1 MNHSYIKVSD
11 LAQRVLFEQ
20 RMKRL
25 FEDTKSTAN
34 SILQQTQ
41 SLSKELKAD
50 GEDVSDDEV
59 QAAMLSALVDAN
71 GNVSAVDVS
80 DVENIKTEIKES
92 KGYAINES
100 SDGFIHAIEM
110 VGNILGNTALL
121 NEISAAIEELTGLKI
136 STSKLQKG
144 LNSFFKG
151 LKKVTGYPAKVIE
164 KAFAWISKKLGAG
177 EWGQKVAGYSGL
189 LVLVLVL
196 GTIGVMHFPVL
207 GASSLGMLFSVT
219 GLLGKGAET
228 INLVKKIFALI
239 KQKIEENPDIMKGQ
253 EDDAEF
259 SDTRLQ

>member
-1 MNHSYIKVSD
+1 MKHNYIKVSD
-11 LAQRVLFEQ
+11 LAQRVLLEQ

-25 FEDTKSTAN
+25 FEDTTSSAKN
-34 SILQQTQ
+34 ILQQTQ
-41 SLSKELKAD
+41 ALSKELKAD

-100 SDGFIHAIEM
+100 GDGFIHAIEM

-136 STSKLQKG
+136 NAGKLQKG

-151 LKKVTGYPAKVIE
+151 LKTVTGYPAKVIE
-164 KAFAWISKKLGAG
+164 KAFAWIAKKLGAG
-177 EWGQKVAGYSGL
+177 EWGQKVAGYSGM
-189 LVLVLVL
+189 LVLILVL

-239 KQKIEENPDIMKGQ
+239 KQKVEENPDLMKGK
-253 EDDAEF
+253 ESEPEF
-259 SDTRLQ
+259 TDTRLQ

>member
-1 MNHSYIKVSD
+1 MKHNYIKVSD
-11 LAQRVLFEQ
+11 LAQQVLFEH
-20 RMKRL
+20 RIKRL

-34 SILQQTQ
+34 SILQQTMA
-41 SLSKELKAD
+41 LSKELKAD
-50 GEDVSDDEV
+50 GEDITDDEV
-59 QAAMLSALVDAN
+59 QAAMLSALIDAN
-71 GNVSAVDVS
+71 GNVTAVDTS
-80 DVENIKTEIKES
+80 DIENIKTEIKES
-92 KGYAINES
+92 RGYTINES

-121 NEISAAIEELTGLKI
+121 NEISSAIEELTGLKI
-136 STSKLQKG
+136 NASKLQKG
-144 LNSFFKG
+144 LNTFFKG
-151 LKKVTGYPAKVIE
+151 LKQVTGFPAKAIE

-189 LVLVLVL
+189 LIIILIL

-207 GASSLGMLFSVT
+207 GASSIGMLFSVT

-239 KQKIEENPDIMKGQ
+239 KQKVEENPDIMKG
-253 EDDAEF
+253 DDDTAEF